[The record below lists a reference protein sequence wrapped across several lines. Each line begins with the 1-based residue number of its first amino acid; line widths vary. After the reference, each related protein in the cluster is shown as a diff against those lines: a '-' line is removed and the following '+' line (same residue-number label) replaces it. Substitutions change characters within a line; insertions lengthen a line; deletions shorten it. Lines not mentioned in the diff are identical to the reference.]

1 LTKVFEC
8 DSVFLNDNDKS
19 LLIVVFRRVM
29 STHFI
34 IDFKKKSVSEIY
46 GVMSTLIIIDNEKSI
61 LLVLA

>member
-1 LTKVFEC
+1 
-8 DSVFLNDNDKS
+8 
-19 LLIVVFRRVM
+19 M

-61 LLVLA
+61 LLVLAWNLNKLVKQKQIIRLD